1 MLNATVSI
9 EIFKKEPRAMK
20 KILAAMLV
28 CLILVM
34 TFSAPVAFA
43 LNEEAA
49 SSKVILANILS
60 GNVFT
65 PRLFLIIGL
74 TAALGLL
81 LVLYFGKKQ
90 KV

>member
-1 MLNATVSI
+1 
-9 EIFKKEPRAMK
+9 MK
-20 KILAAMLV
+20 KILAGILFCFV
-28 CLILVM
+28 LVM

-43 LNEEAA
+43 VNDEAV
-49 SSKVILANILS
+49 SSQAILTNILS
-60 GNVFT
+60 GNVLT

-90 KV
+90 RV